1 MKFCCNALCQFHL
14 EAGDNNR
21 LDWEIGTKHVQV
33 RQLTVI
39 DSATG
44 ASLRFCEVCANAVA
58 MANEATKNNE
68 NRKEEKSS
76 GG

>member
-21 LDWEIGTKHVQV
+21 LDWDIGTKRVQV
-33 RQLTVI
+33 RQIVII

-44 ASLRFCEVCANAVA
+44 ARLNLCEVCANAVA
-58 MANEATKNNE
+58 LANEQQQKNE
-68 NRKEEKSS
+68 TTT
-76 GG
+76 